1 VGLGVRVRYADIDN
15 GIGAAG
21 KKSMKEEISA
31 VAITLSRVGVGDTL
45 DWWLV
50 FQF

>member
-1 VGLGVRVRYADIDN
+1 MVELGVRVCDADIDN

-31 VAITLSRVGVGDTL
+31 VAITLLRVGVGGAL
-45 DWWLV
+45 NW
-50 FQF
+50 